1 MKTEPSRDGELCPAC
16 GEGRLASHVAKE
28 QVEHQGIH
36 GEVDLHYSVCQQ
48 CGSELAGQAE
58 TQANKRAMAAFR
70 KKAEG
75 LLTGS
80 EIRALRKSFDLT
92 QTLAAELFG
101 GGKVGFSRYENDDIT
116 QSAAMDSLLR
126 LCAANSSNL
135 LLLAVQKKLDLPETF
150 VAKIKAKYFLEQI
163 SNMGKAIQ
171 YELDHNRVKA
181 TLDRDFLSGYKHNVV
196 AANNDKYMS
205 NSSQKVA
212 KVSDIQAWK
221 TA

>member
-1 MKTEPSRDGELCPAC
+1 MKIELNRNGELCPAC
-16 GEGRLASHVAKE
+16 GEGHLASHVTKE

-58 TQANKRAMAAFR
+58 AQANKRAMVAFR

-80 EIRALRKSFDLT
+80 EIRELRKSFDLT
-92 QTLAAELFG
+92 QILAAELFG
-101 GGKVGFSRYENDDIT
+101 GGKIGFSRYENDDIT

-126 LCAANSSNL
+126 LCAANNSNL

-163 SNMGKAIQ
+163 NNMGKAIQ
-171 YELDHNRVKA
+171 CQLDHNRAKA
-181 TLDRDFLSGYKHNVV
+181 KLDRDFSSGYRHDIV
-196 AANNDKYMS
+196 AANSDKYMCDS
-205 NSSQKVA
+205 RQRVA
-212 KVSDIQAWK
+212 KVSEIQAWK